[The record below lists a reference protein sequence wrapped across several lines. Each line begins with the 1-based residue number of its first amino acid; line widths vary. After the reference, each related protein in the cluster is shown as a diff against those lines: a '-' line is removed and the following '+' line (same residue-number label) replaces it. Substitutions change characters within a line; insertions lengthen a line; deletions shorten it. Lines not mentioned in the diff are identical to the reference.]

1 MAVHVTVDRAKQW
14 RLYQVLVLTPW
25 ERSSTCCS
33 PPASLPG
40 VPYTG
45 GWLGFYDGHSPP
57 SASTS
62 SPPLLYQHPIP
73 LPSHSPNV
81 PPPPP
86 SPQYTHFVLKIPE
99 SVWRRLQTT
108 AYSSTILSLTH
119 LPLTLHV
126 SLPGAPSP
134 CHHCPP
140 RLPMPPT
147 PWRCSSTLLRAAGMP
162 VDQWEH
168 FCLFQKIAL
177 AAVARGLREA
187 IHCSFYKFYFLL
199 NKRITYPSICMYI

>member
-1 MAVHVTVDRAKQW
+1 MLQPASFTSGSSLHGRVA
-14 RLYQVLVLTPW
+14 RLLRRPLTPF
-25 ERSSTCCS
+25 
-33 PPASLPG
+33 SLHF
-40 VPYTG
+40 
-45 GWLGFYDGHSPP
+45 L
-57 SASTS
+57 SATTLPTS
-62 SPPLLYQHPIP
+62 YPTTVTLAKRT
-73 LPSHSPNV
+73 
-81 PPPPP
+81 P

-99 SVWRRLQTT
+99 SVWRRLQT
-108 AYSSTILSLTH
+108 AVYSSTILSLTH
-119 LPLTLHV
+119 LPLTLRV
-126 SLPGAPSP
+126 SLPGPPSP

-199 NKRITYPSICMYI
+199 NKRITYPSIFMYI